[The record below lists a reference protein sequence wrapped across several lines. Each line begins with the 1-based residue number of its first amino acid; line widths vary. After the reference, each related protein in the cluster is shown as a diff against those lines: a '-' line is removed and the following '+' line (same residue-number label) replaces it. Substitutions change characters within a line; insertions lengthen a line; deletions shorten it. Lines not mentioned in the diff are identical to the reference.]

1 MEQVNLALEPARA
14 FLVQLGG
21 FLPRLLLA
29 IIILVA
35 GWLLAKFIKMVVVKG
50 LQAVNFQVLTE
61 KAGIDGF
68 LRQGGIKTGMAGVLG
83 ILGYW
88 LVILLTLMV
97 AFNGLGLTY
106 VTDLVSQIV
115 LFIPKVV
122 VAVVILAV
130 GLYFARFI
138 SQTVSAYSK
147 NVGMEDA
154 ELLGR
159 IAQYAIMVFVVMIAL
174 EQVNVVTDVIRQTF
188 LILLAGIVLAVA
200 LAFGIGG
207 QKTAADLMQRWW
219 SKKESSGNKTGS

>member
-1 MEQVNLALEPARA
+1 MEQVNLTLEPVRA
-14 FLVQLGG
+14 FLVQLGE
-21 FLPRLLLA
+21 FLPKLILA
-29 IIILVA
+29 IIILIA
-35 GWLLAKFIKMVVVKG
+35 GWLLAKFIKVVVVKG
-50 LQAVNFQVLTE
+50 LQAINFQVLTE

-68 LRQGGIKTGMAGVLG
+68 LQQGGIKTGMAGVLG

-106 VTDLVSQIV
+106 ITDLVGRIV
-115 LFIPKVV
+115 LFIPKVI
-122 VAVVILAV
+122 VAVLILAI

-138 SQTVSAYSK
+138 AQAVSAYGK

-159 IAQYAIMVFVVMIAL
+159 ISQYAIMVFVVLIAL
-174 EQVNVVTDVIRQTF
+174 DQVNVVTDIIRQAF
-188 LILLAGIVLAVA
+188 LILLAGVALALA

-207 QKTAADLMQRWW
+207 QKAAGDLLQRWW
-219 SKKESSGNKTGS
+219 PKKRSSGNKEGA

>member
-14 FLVQLGG
+14 FLAQLGV

-35 GWLLAKFIKMVVVKG
+35 GWLLAKFVKLVVVKG
-50 LQAVNFQVLTE
+50 LQTINFHVLTE

-68 LRQGGIKTGMAGVLG
+68 LRQGGIQAGMAGVLG

-97 AFNGLGLTY
+97 AFNSLGLTY
-106 VTDLVSQIV
+106 VTELVSQIV

-122 VAVVILAV
+122 VAVLILAV

-138 SQTVSAYSK
+138 SQLVSAYSK

-159 IAQYAIMVFVVMIAL
+159 IAQYAIMVFVVLIAL
-174 EQVNVVTDVIRQTF
+174 DQVNVVTDIIRQTF
-188 LILLAGIVLAVA
+188 MVLLAGVVLALA

-207 QKTAADLMQRWW
+207 QKTAGDLLARWW
-219 SKKESSGNKTGS
+219 PKKGSSDDK

>member
-14 FLVQLGG
+14 FLVQLGE
-21 FLPRLLLA
+21 FLPKLLVA

-35 GWLLAKFIKMVVVKG
+35 GWLLAKFVKLVVIKG
-50 LQAVNFQVLTE
+50 LQAINFHVLTE

-68 LRQGGIKTGMAGVLG
+68 LKQGGIKAGMAGVLG
-83 ILGYW
+83 VLGYW

-106 VTDLVSQIV
+106 VTELVGQIV

-122 VAVVILAV
+122 VAVLILAV

-138 SQTVSAYSK
+138 SQLVSAYSK

-159 IAQYAIMVFVVMIAL
+159 IAQYAIMVFVALIAL
-174 EQVNVVTDVIRQTF
+174 EQVNVVTDIIRQTF
-188 LILLAGIVLAVA
+188 MILLAGIVLALA

-207 QKTAADLMQRWW
+207 QKTAGDLLARWW
-219 SKKESSGNKTGS
+219 PKKGSSGDRQGG

>member
-14 FLVQLGG
+14 FLAHLGV

-35 GWLLAKFIKMVVVKG
+35 GWLLAKFVKLVVVKG
-50 LQAVNFQVLTE
+50 LQTINFHVLTE

-68 LRQGGIKTGMAGVLG
+68 LRQGGIQAGMAGVLG

-97 AFNGLGLTY
+97 AFNSLGLTY
-106 VTDLVSQIV
+106 VTELVSQIV

-122 VAVVILAV
+122 VAVLILAV

-138 SQTVSAYSK
+138 SQLVSAYSK

-159 IAQYAIMVFVVMIAL
+159 IAQYAIMVFVVLIAL
-174 EQVNVVTDVIRQTF
+174 DQVNVVTDIIRQTF
-188 LILLAGIVLAVA
+188 MVLLAGVVLALA

-207 QKTAADLMQRWW
+207 QKTAGDLLARWW
-219 SKKESSGNKTGS
+219 PKKESSGDK

>member
-21 FLPRLLLA
+21 FLPKLLLA

-35 GWLLAKFIKMVVVKG
+35 GWLLAKFVKVVVVKG
-50 LQAVNFQVLTE
+50 LRAINFQVLTE
-61 KAGIDGF
+61 KAGIDAF
-68 LRQGGIKTGMAGVLG
+68 LKQGGIRSGTAGMLGVLA
-83 ILGYW
+83 YW
-88 LVILLTLMV
+88 IVILLTLMV

-106 VTDLVSQIV
+106 ITDLVSRVV

-122 VAVVILAV
+122 VAVLILAI
-130 GLYFARFI
+130 GLYFARFVA
-138 SQTVSAYSK
+138 QAVSAYGK

-159 IAQYAIMVFVVMIAL
+159 ISQYAIMVFVVLIAL
-174 EQVNVVTDVIRQTF
+174 DQVNVVTDIIRQAF
-188 LILLAGIVLAVA
+188 LILLGGVVLALA

-207 QKTAADLMQRWW
+207 QKTAAGLLERWW
-219 SKKESSGNKTGS
+219 PRKDSTGGKGN

>member
-14 FLVQLGG
+14 FLAQLGV

-29 IIILVA
+29 IIILIA
-35 GWLLAKFIKMVVVKG
+35 GWLLAKFIKLVVVKG
-50 LQAVNFQVLTE
+50 LQTINFHVLTE

-68 LRQGGIKTGMAGVLG
+68 LRQGGIKAGMAGVLG

-97 AFNGLGLTY
+97 AFNSLGLTY
-106 VTDLVSQIV
+106 VTELVSQIV

-122 VAVVILAV
+122 VAVLILAV

-138 SQTVSAYSK
+138 SQLVSAYSK

-159 IAQYAIMVFVVMIAL
+159 IAQYAIMVFVVLIAL
-174 EQVNVVTDVIRQTF
+174 DQVNVVTDIIRQTF
-188 LILLAGIVLAVA
+188 MVLLAGVVLTLA

-207 QKTAADLMQRWW
+207 QKAAGDLLARWW
-219 SKKESSGNKTGS
+219 PKKGSSGDK